1 MKKIKLMSMM
11 VALLM
16 MASFVVGCGA
26 DTNTNGDSNE
36 ASNGGS
42 SEADTIKVG
51 LNYEL
56 SGNVA
61 SYGTDLSDG
70 VEMALEEINAA
81 GGLLGKQIEVIK
93 MDNTSDSAEA
103 ANISTRLITR
113 ENVVTILGPATS
125 GNTKGAIPP
134 ANQNGI
140 PLVSASA
147 TADDVT
153 VDSNGNVR
161 EYIFKTC
168 FSDSYQGITM
178 ANFAFDDLGKT
189 NAAILFENTSDYSI
203 GITENFKELFTDLG
217 ASIVAEEA
225 YQSKETDFRA
235 VLTNIK
241 AANPDVLLVPGYYE
255 EVGLIIRQARELG
268 INVPVLGGDGYD
280 SPNIVELAGEEAL
293 NDVYYSNHYSP
304 MDTSPEV
311 VAFREAF
318 TAKFNKEAGAFHAM
332 GYDLGY
338 FFADAVERA
347 GEATPDKIRDA
358 MASTVD
364 FKGITGTLSIDEF
377 HNPVKAV
384 TILEL
389 VDGEPTFLKKLEP

>member
-26 DTNTNGDSNE
+26 DTNGDSNE
-36 ASNGGS
+36 TSNGGS

-268 INVPVLGGDGYD
+268 IDVPVLGGDGYD

>member
-1 MKKIKLMSMM
+1 MKKTKMISLMM
-11 VALLM
+11 VM
-16 MASFVVGCGA
+16 IVMASFLIGCGA
-26 DTNTNGDSNE
+26 DS
-36 ASNGGS
+36 GS
-42 SEADTIKVG
+42 GNNSDTIKVG

-61 SYGTDLSDG
+61 TYGTDLSDG
-70 VEMALEEINAA
+70 VEMALEEINAN

-113 ENVVTILGPATS
+113 ENVVTILGAATS
-125 GNTKGAIPP
+125 GNTKGAIPIST
-134 ANQNGI
+134 QNSV

-161 EYIFKTC
+161 DYIFKTC

-178 ANFAFDDLGKT
+178 ANFAYNDLGLTK
-189 NAAILFENTSDYSI
+189 AAILTENTSDYSI
-203 GITENFKELFTDLG
+203 GITNNFKDEFASLG
-217 ASIVAEEA
+217 GTIVGEEA
-225 YQSKETDFRA
+225 YQSKETDFKA
-235 VLTNIK
+235 VLTNIR

-255 EVGLIIRQARELG
+255 EVGLIVKQARELG
-268 INVPVLGGDGYD
+268 LNIPVLGGDGYD
-280 SPNIVELAGEEAL
+280 SPKIVELAGAEAL

-304 MDTSPEV
+304 MDTAPEV
-311 VAFREAF
+311 AAFREAF
-318 TAKFNKEAGAFHAM
+318 QEKFNKEAGAFHAL

-347 GEATPDKIRDA
+347 GEATPEKIKDA
-358 MASTVD
+358 MAATVD
-364 FKGITGTLSIDEF
+364 FPGITGTLSIDEF
-377 HNPVKAV
+377 HNPIKAV

-389 VDGEPTFLKKLEP
+389 VNGEPTFLKKLEP

>member
-1 MKKIKLMSMM
+1 MKKTISMFM
-11 VALLM
+11 ILVM
-16 MASFVVGCGA
+16 MAGFLVGC
-26 DTNTNGDSNE
+26 TS
-36 ASNGGS
+36 GGS
-42 SEADTIKVG
+42 TTDSDTIKVG

-56 SGNVA
+56 SGNAA

-70 VEMALEEINAA
+70 VEMALEEINAN
-81 GGLLGKQIEVIK
+81 GGILGKQIEVVK

-134 ANQNGI
+134 AQQNKV

-168 FSDSYQGITM
+168 FSDSYQGVTM
-178 ANFAFDDLGKT
+178 ANFAYNDLGNTK
-189 NAAILFENTSDYSI
+189 AAILTENTSDYSI
-203 GITENFKELFTDLG
+203 GITNSFKEEFSSLG
-217 ASIVAEEA
+217 GTVVAEEA

-235 VLTNIK
+235 VLTNIR
-241 AANPDVLLVPGYYE
+241 ASNPDVILVPGYYE

-268 INVPVLGGDGYD
+268 LNVPVLGGDGYD
-280 SPNIVELAGEEAL
+280 SPDILDLAGAEAL

-304 MDTSPEV
+304 MDTAEDV
-311 VAFREAF
+311 VAFRETF
-318 TAKFNKEAGAFHAM
+318 KEKFNREPGAFHAM

-347 GEATPDKIRDA
+347 GEATPEKIRDA
-358 MASTVD
+358 MAATVD
-364 FKGITGTLSIDEF
+364 FAGITGSFSFDEF
-377 HNPVKAV
+377 NNPIKAV

-389 VDGEPTFLKKLEP
+389 VDGQPTFLKKLEP

>member
-1 MKKIKLMSMM
+1 MKKTVSMFM
-11 VALLM
+11 VLVM
-16 MASFVVGCGA
+16 MAGFLVGC
-26 DTNTNGDSNE
+26 
-36 ASNGGS
+36 SNGGS
-42 SEADTIKVG
+42 GSGNGNESDTIKVG

-70 VEMALEEINAA
+70 VEMAIEEINAN
-81 GGLLGKQIEVIK
+81 GGVLGKQIQVVK
-93 MDNTSDSAEA
+93 MDNTSDSTEA

-134 ANQNGI
+134 AQENSV

-178 ANFAFDDLGKT
+178 ANFAISDLSKT
-189 NAAILFENTSDYSI
+189 KAAILVENTSDYSVGI
-203 GITENFKELFTDLG
+203 GKNFKEEFTNLG
-217 ASIVAEEA
+217 GTIVAEEA

-268 INVPVLGGDGYD
+268 INVPVLGGDGFD
-280 SPNIVELAGEEAL
+280 SPDLIDLAGADAL
-293 NDVYYSNHYSP
+293 NDVYYSNHYSS
-304 MDTSPEV
+304 MDTAEEI
-311 VAFREAF
+311 VAFRAAF
-318 TAKFNKEAGAFHAM
+318 TEKFNKEPGGFHAM

-338 FFADAVERA
+338 FFANAVERA
-347 GEATPDKIRDA
+347 GEATPEKIKDA

-377 HNPVKAV
+377 HNSVKSV
-384 TILEL
+384 VILEL
-389 VDGEPTFLKKLEP
+389 VDGIPTFLKKLEP

>member
-1 MKKIKLMSMM
+1 MKKSKMLSLVLVVVMM
-11 VALLM
+11 G
-16 MASFVVGCGA
+16 SFLIGC
-26 DTNTNGDSNE
+26 SNE
-36 ASNGGS
+36 GS
-42 SEADTIKVG
+42 VDGDTIKVG

-56 SGNVA
+56 SGNAA

-70 VEMALEEINAA
+70 VEMALAEVNAN
-81 GGLLGKQIEVIK
+81 GGLLGKQIEVVK

-125 GNTKGAIPP
+125 GNTKGAIPVSTQ
-134 ANQNGI
+134 NQV

-168 FSDSYQGITM
+168 FSDSYQGVTM
-178 ANFAFDDLGKT
+178 ANFAYDDFGFT
-189 NAAILFENTSDYSI
+189 NAAILVENTSDYSVGI
-203 GITENFKELFTDLG
+203 GNSFREEFSSLG
-217 ASIVAEEA
+217 GAVVAEEA

-235 VLTNIK
+235 VLTNIR

-268 INVPVLGGDGYD
+268 IDVPILGGDGYD
-280 SPNIVELAGEEAL
+280 SPDILDLAGPEAL
-293 NDVYYSNHYSP
+293 NDVYYTNHYSP
-304 MDTSPEV
+304 MDTSQEV
-311 VAFREAF
+311 VEFREAF
-318 TAKFNKEAGAFHAM
+318 NEKFNKEPGAFHAL

-347 GEATPDKIRDA
+347 GEASPEKIKDA
-358 MASTVD
+358 MAATLD
-364 FKGITGTLSIDEF
+364 FAGITGTLSMDEF
-377 HNPVKAV
+377 HSPIKAV

-389 VDGEPTFLKKLEP
+389 VDGQPTFLKKLEP

>member
-42 SEADTIKVG
+42 SGADTIKVG

-268 INVPVLGGDGYD
+268 IDVPVLGGDGYD

>member
-1 MKKIKLMSMM
+1 MKKTKMLSLMM
-11 VALLM
+11 VVVM
-16 MASFVVGCGA
+16 MTSFLIGCGA
-26 DTNTNGDSNE
+26 DSDKTPAD
-36 ASNGGS
+36 
-42 SEADTIKVG
+42 ADTIKVG

-70 VEMALEEINAA
+70 VEMALEEINAN
-81 GGLLGKQIEVIK
+81 GGVLGKQIEVVK
-93 MDNTSDSAEA
+93 MDNTSDSTEA

-134 ANQNGI
+134 AQENKI

-153 VDSNGNVR
+153 VDSNGKVR
-161 EYIFKTC
+161 DYIFKTC
-168 FSDSYQGITM
+168 FSDSYQGVTM
-178 ANFAFDDLGKT
+178 ANFAYNDLKLAK
-189 NAAILFENTSDYSI
+189 AAVLVENTSDYSK
-203 GITENFKELFTDLG
+203 GIAANFKDELAKLG
-217 ASIVAEEA
+217 GTIVSEEA
-225 YQSKETDFRA
+225 YQSKETDFKA

-241 AANPDVLLVPGYYE
+241 AANPEVLLVPGYYE

-280 SPNIVELAGEEAL
+280 SPDILDLAGPDAL
-293 NDVYYSNHYSP
+293 NDVYYTNHYSP
-304 MDTSPEV
+304 MDTAKDV

-318 TAKFNKEAGAFHAM
+318 SEKFNREPGAFHAM

-347 GEATPDKIRDA
+347 GEATPEKIRDA
-358 MASTVD
+358 MEATVD

-377 HNPVKAV
+377 HNSVKAV

>member
-1 MKKIKLMSMM
+1 MKKTKMLSLMM
-11 VALLM
+11 VVVM
-16 MASFVVGCGA
+16 MTSFLIGCGA
-26 DTNTNGDSNE
+26 DSDKTPAD
-36 ASNGGS
+36 
-42 SEADTIKVG
+42 ADTIKVG

-70 VEMALEEINAA
+70 VEMALEEINAN
-81 GGLLGKQIEVIK
+81 GGVLGKQIEVVK
-93 MDNTSDSAEA
+93 MDNTSDSTEA

-134 ANQNGI
+134 AQENKI

-153 VDSNGNVR
+153 VDSNGKVR
-161 EYIFKTC
+161 DYIFKTC
-168 FSDSYQGITM
+168 FSDSYQGVTM
-178 ANFAFDDLGKT
+178 ANFAYNDLKFAK
-189 NAAILFENTSDYSI
+189 AAVLVENTSDYSK
-203 GITENFKELFTDLG
+203 GIAANFKDELAKLG
-217 ASIVAEEA
+217 GTIVSEEA
-225 YQSKETDFRA
+225 YQSKETDFKA

-241 AANPDVLLVPGYYE
+241 AANPEVLLVPGYYE

-280 SPNIVELAGEEAL
+280 SPDILDLAGPDAL
-293 NDVYYSNHYSP
+293 NDVYYTNHYSP
-304 MDTSPEV
+304 MDTAKDV

-318 TAKFNKEAGAFHAM
+318 SEKFNREPGAFHAM

-347 GEATPDKIRDA
+347 GEATPEKIRDA
-358 MASTVD
+358 MEATVD

-377 HNPVKAV
+377 HNSVKAV

>member
-1 MKKIKLMSMM
+1 MKKMKMLSLIMVFAMM
-11 VALLM
+11 TSLLI
-16 MASFVVGCGA
+16 GCGS
-26 DTNTNGDSNE
+26 DSNE
-36 ASNGGS
+36 VSGDT
-42 SEADTIKVG
+42 DTIKVG

-70 VEMALEEINAA
+70 VEMALEEINEN
-81 GGLLGKQIEVIK
+81 GGLLGKQIQVVK

-113 ENVVTILGPATS
+113 EEVVTILGPATS

-134 ANQNGI
+134 AQENGV

-168 FSDSYQGITM
+168 FSDSYQGVTM
-178 ANFAFDDLGKT
+178 ANLAYGDLSART
-189 NAAILFENTSDYSI
+189 AAVLVENTSDYSVGI
-203 GITENFKELFTDLG
+203 GKNFNEEFTSLG
-217 ASIVAEEA
+217 GTIVAEEA
-225 YQSKETDFRA
+225 YQSKETDFKA
-235 VLTNIK
+235 VLTNIR

-268 INVPVLGGDGYD
+268 IDVPVLGGDGYD
-280 SPNIVELAGEEAL
+280 SPDLMDLAGPDAL
-293 NDVYYSNHYSP
+293 NDVFYSNHYSP
-304 MDTSPEV
+304 MDTAEDV

-318 TAKFNKEAGAFHAM
+318 NAKFGKEPGAFHAL

-347 GEATPDKIRDA
+347 GEATPEKIRDA
-358 MASTVD
+358 MEATVD
-364 FKGITGTLSIDEF
+364 FKGITGTLSIDEY

-389 VDGEPTFLKKLEP
+389 IDGEPTFLKKLEP

>member
-1 MKKIKLMSMM
+1 MKKMVSMLMIL
-11 VALLM
+11 VM
-16 MASFVVGCGA
+16 MASFLVGC
-26 DTNTNGDSNE
+26 
-36 ASNGGS
+36 SNGGS
-42 SEADTIKVG
+42 NSGNGNDSDTIKVG

-70 VEMALEEINAA
+70 VEMAIEEINAS
-81 GGLLGKQIEVIK
+81 GGLLGKQIKVVK

-103 ANISTRLITR
+103 ASISTRLITR

-134 ANQNGI
+134 AQENGV

-153 VDSNGNVR
+153 VDSNGKVR

-178 ANFAFDDLGKT
+178 ANFAYKDLSKT
-189 NAAILFENTSDYSI
+189 KAAVLVENTSDYSVGI
-203 GITENFKELFTDLG
+203 GNNFKDEFTSLG
-217 ASIVAEEA
+217 GTIVAEEA

-255 EVGLIIRQARELG
+255 EVGLVIRQARELG

-280 SPNIVELAGEEAL
+280 SPDILDLAGADAL

-304 MDTSPEV
+304 MDTAEDV
-311 VAFREAF
+311 VAFRAAF
-318 TAKFNKEAGAFHAM
+318 NEKFNKEPGAFHAM

-347 GEATPDKIRDA
+347 GEATPEKIKDA
-358 MASTVD
+358 MAATVE
-364 FKGITGTLSIDEF
+364 FNGITGTLSIDEF

-389 VDGEPTFLKKLEP
+389 VNGEPTFLKKLEP

>member
-26 DTNTNGDSNE
+26 DTNGDSNE
-36 ASNGGS
+36 TSNGGS

-217 ASIVAEEA
+217 ASIVSEEA

-268 INVPVLGGDGYD
+268 IDVPVLGGDGYD